1 MTYTGFRHY
10 DRLLTRKATQVQ
22 DPNSSWAAQEPH
34 WILIEDLMEGTYGMR
49 RKHRRYLP
57 QEPREQDESYD
68 NRLARSVCPPF
79 YQRLERMLAGM
90 LTRKPVR
97 LEDVPDV
104 VREQLFDV
112 DLQGNDLNIFIYE
125 LARKMVRYGHVG
137 ILVDFPRGDSDAE
150 ITDFT
155 QLRPYWVT
163 YTPRD
168 ILGWRSEVR
177 NGAQQLTQL
186 RLREIVCVEDGEYG
200 EKYVEQIRVL
210 RPGSYQLY
218 RQDDTKGAY
227 ALIAEGTTSLD
238 YIPFATAYSNRV
250 GMLESRPPLEDIAEL
265 NLKTYQ
271 IQSDLDN
278 QLHISAVP
286 MLAFYGFPTSAEE
299 VSAGPGEAIAFPSD
313 GRAEYIE
320 PAGNSFD
327 AQYRRLEQLAAQIN
341 ELGLAAVLGQKLS
354 AETAAAKAIDRS
366 QGDST
371 MMVIA
376 QQVQDA
382 IDNCLRFHADYL
394 GLPQAGASYVNR
406 DFIGARLES
415 SEVLAL
421 LQLYTAG
428 TITQKTLLDQLA
440 SGEILG
446 DDFDVE
452 EELEAT
458 QAGGLIE
465 MGGPEN
471 LGAEDVAGEEM
482 PSDEMMIEE
491 APVLE

>member
-104 VREQLFDV
+104 IREQLFDV

-168 ILGWRSEVR
+168 ILGWRSEIR

-227 ALIAEGTTSLD
+227 VLIAEGTTSLD

-394 GLPQAGASYVNR
+394 GLPQSGASYVNR
-406 DFIGARLES
+406 DFIGARLDS

-482 PSDEMMIEE
+482 PSDQIMMEE
-491 APVLE
+491 TPVLE